1 MNLIGTRLLTQE
13 ATSHMNLGAML
24 HVNGKLIEAE
34 QSYLEAL
41 RLKPDDHITRT
52 NLQKLRHLLHKKGI
66 SSSRRWNVAIF
77 GAVRIQR
84 EATKKR
90 RTKFV
95 TSFRTPRVHH
105 FGPVIIARNTIRGGK
120 IHFLSCSV
128 PTLRHLLCNWIR
140 AGGFLVRRASG
151 GREGPTLGGHRPD
164 RSLTEIY
171 VLEFIR

>member
-66 SSSRRWNVAIF
+66 SSSRR
-77 GAVRIQR
+77 
-84 EATKKR
+84 
-90 RTKFV
+90 
-95 TSFRTPRVHH
+95 
-105 FGPVIIARNTIRGGK
+105 
-120 IHFLSCSV
+120 
-128 PTLRHLLCNWIR
+128 
-140 AGGFLVRRASG
+140 
-151 GREGPTLGGHRPD
+151 
-164 RSLTEIY
+164 
-171 VLEFIR
+171 